1 MARKVSNIYVPSEP
15 KLVLVIRI
23 RSINGVCQK
32 VGWLLQLVRLCHI
45 FIGTCVKVNSTSI
58 NMLRTVE
65 PYSAW
70 EYPDL
75 GSVNELIYKCAYGKT
90 NKKWTELTGNSLIA
104 RSLGKDGIIYMEDM
118 IHEICTFGKCFKDAC
133 SFLRHFKLPSPRGG
147 MKEKTA
153 LPFVEGRDA
162 DNWEDQI
169 NRLIRRMN

>member
-1 MARKVSNIYVPSEP
+1 MARKVSNICVPSEA

-23 RSINGVCQK
+23 RSINGVCRK
-32 VGWLLQLVRLCHI
+32 VGWLLQLVHLCHI

-58 NMLRTVE
+58 NMLGTVE

-90 NKKWTELTGNSLIA
+90 NKKWTDLTGNSLIA

-133 SFLRHFKLPSPRGG
+133 SFLRKLPCPQGG
-147 MKEKTA
+147 MKEKNTH
-153 LPFVEGRDA
+153 FVEGRDA
-162 DNWEDQI
+162 DNREDQI